1 MPGILPMK
9 VIKVGT
15 TSQARIAQAC
25 DRCRSKKIRCDG
37 VRPSC
42 TQCLNV
48 GFECRTSDKLSRR
61 AFPRGYTESLE
72 ERVRQLESEVRELKD
87 LLDEKDEKIDVLSR
101 IHSKSPHG
109 ANRRPA
115 PSVTPQARSPSEESM
130 DKDDLFKITQSPL
143 LLDEG
148 SSNSYF
154 VGSSSGRTLI
164 DAFNRRVQ
172 ETGKP
177 FRVVSPES
185 LLEAESRPATENEA
199 TDTPKAPPRMV
210 SDKAITCFFQEFAPI
225 FPVLHRPTFLSLY
238 EEFVNDPEAMTDK
251 KALAQLNLVFGITT
265 LAGES
270 LDKALVDSFEI
281 QWQAAL
287 DAVLHDASTS
297 TLQCLVLAQL
307 YCIQRADYSRLLK
320 YKGIAVSLSHRLGLH
335 QSQKRFALGA
345 LTGETRKKV
354 FWTLYTLDCFTAAQ
368 LGLPKHFREEDIH
381 CEYPVDADDE
391 YITEKGFLPSLPGEF
406 TKVSSALALFRA
418 VRILGR
424 ILEENYPT
432 SPSHDLSFRKMTAQ
446 SDELDQWSSS
456 LPSHLKLQFAQD
468 KPSTNMTS
476 SRSPILSLF
485 YNYIRILIWRPVL
498 CADLG
503 NRASAAVLAV
513 AGSCKH
519 VVQVFQLLEERKLS
533 FSLCLNKNDLLVSSG
548 FGLLFQAAE
557 LNQDSKLFKENLRL
571 TAVIADHL
579 DRSLSPAAASFGD
592 LIKSMAGLQIEAKEP
607 AQLSSVDSI
616 HEASSSPDPLR
627 ATHRHLKAIASRLSP
642 SRFSHTENPDR
653 RATVPNISINGIGQH
668 TNPSVQSLNSI
679 HSVASEPVH
688 VHQARSEP
696 TMSPLTHRASFGTT
710 PNPRLR
716 RTSTNVTAPAAA
728 HCSSTNLDFLSFGND
743 PSANAYSASSHA
755 KPDLQASDEWERLLG
770 GLDNGATNI
779 YDSIYGGAPIDAL
792 SDIPP
797 SLPNPSAAIADT
809 GLVWSPDMWHV
820 GLSDHEP
827 QAPPPQSVLSFSD
840 ESLTSGSDAFDVDFG
855 SASASTESAGPGPA
869 SGTGTGTGTGT
880 GSRLEAPLPSSEP
893 GASPGRRQFLYSG
906 GGSGGAGGSSS
917 YRGLVIPSDYNAH
930 GHGECEPLTV
940 IDGNNFGLRWSPAR
954 RRRPCKQGDGA
965 AL

>member
-72 ERVRQLESEVRELKD
+72 ERVRQLESEVRELKE
-87 LLDEKDEKIDVLSR
+87 LLDGKDEKIDVLSR

-109 ANRRPA
+109 LNRRPT
-115 PSVTPQARSPSEESM
+115 PSITPQIKSPSEESL
-130 DKDDLFKITQSPL
+130 DKDDLFKVAQSPL

-148 SSNSYF
+148 SANSYF
-154 VGSSSGRTLI
+154 VGPSSGRTLI

-177 FRVVSPES
+177 FQVVSPES
-185 LLEAESRPATENEA
+185 LLEADSRLVTENEA
-199 TDTPKAPPRMV
+199 PNTPKAPPRMA

-225 FPVLHRPTFLSLY
+225 FPVIHRPTFLSLY

-251 KALAQLNLVFGITT
+251 KALAQLNLVFGIAT

-287 DAVLHDASTS
+287 DAILHDASIS

-320 YKGIAVSLSHRLGLH
+320 YKGIAISLSHRLGLH

-345 LTGETRKKV
+345 LTGEIRKKV

-432 SPSHDLSFRKMTAQ
+432 SQSHDLSFRKMTAQ

-503 NRASAAVLAV
+503 SRASAAVLAV

-519 VVQVFQLLEERKLS
+519 IVQIVQLLEERNLG
-533 FSLCLNKNDLLVSSG
+533 FSLCINKNDLLVSSG
-548 FGLLFQAAE
+548 FGLLFQAIE
-557 LNQDSKLFKENLRL
+557 LDQDSKLFKENLRL
-571 TAVIADHL
+571 TTVIADHL
-579 DRSLSPAAASFGD
+579 DRSLSPAAAPFGD
-592 LIKSMAGLQIEAKEP
+592 VVKSMAGVRIEPKAP
-607 AQLSSVDSI
+607 AQLSPVDSI
-616 HEASSSPDPLR
+616 HEASSSSDPLG

-642 SRFSHTENPDR
+642 SRFSHNENPDR
-653 RATVPNISINGIGQH
+653 RATVPNININGIGQH

-679 HSVASEPVH
+679 HSVVSEPAH
-688 VHQARSEP
+688 AHQARSEP

-710 PNPRLR
+710 TPNPRLR

-728 HCSSTNLDFLSFGND
+728 HGSSTNLDFLSFGTD
-743 PSANAYSASSHA
+743 PSAHAYSASSHA
-755 KPDLQASDEWERLLG
+755 KTDVQASDEWERLLG

-792 SDIPP
+792 SDLPP
-797 SLPNPSAAIADT
+797 SLPNPSTAIANT
-809 GLVWSPDMWHV
+809 GLVWSPEMWHV

-827 QAPPPQSVLSFSD
+827 HAPPPQSVLSFSD

-855 SASASTESAGPGPA
+855 SSSTATGSGGPASSASASGA
-869 SGTGTGTGTGT
+869 GTGS
-880 GSRLEAPLPSSEP
+880 GSRLEPPHPSSES
-893 GASPGRRQFLYSG
+893 GASPGRRPFLYSG
-906 GGSGGAGGSSS
+906 GESGGGASGSS

-940 IDGNNFGLRWSPAR
+940 IDGGNFGL
-954 RRRPCKQGDGA
+954 
-965 AL
+965 

>member
-15 TSQARIAQAC
+15 ASQARIAQAC

-72 ERVRQLESEVRELKD
+72 ERVRQLELEVRELKE

-109 ANRRPA
+109 TNRRP
-115 PSVTPQARSPSEESM
+115 TPAATSGTKSPGDESP
-130 DKDDLFKITQSPL
+130 DKDDLFKTAQSLL

-148 SSNSYF
+148 SASSYF
-154 VGSSSGRTLI
+154 VGASSGRTLI

-172 ETGKP
+172 DTGKP
-177 FRVVSPES
+177 VRVMPPES
-185 LLEAESRPATENEA
+185 FLETENAPTSPNELP
-199 TDTPKAPPRMV
+199 TSKAPPRMV

-251 KALAQLNLVFGITT
+251 KALAQLNLVFGIAT
-265 LAGES
+265 LAGEL
-270 LDKALVDSFEI
+270 LDKALVDFFEA

-287 DAVLHDASTS
+287 DAVLHDASIS
-297 TLQCLVLAQL
+297 TLQCLLLAQL
-307 YCIQRADYSRLLK
+307 YCVQKADYSRLLK
-320 YKGIAVSLSHRLGLH
+320 YKGIAISLSHRLGLH

-368 LGLPKHFREEDIH
+368 LGLPKHVREEDIH
-381 CEYPVDADDE
+381 CEYPADADDE

-446 SDELDQWSSS
+446 SDELDQWSNS

-498 CADLG
+498 CANLG
-503 NRASAAVLAV
+503 SRASAAVLAV
-513 AGSCKH
+513 AGSCKAI
-519 VVQVFQLLEERKLS
+519 VQILQLLEERSLS

-548 FGLLFQAAE
+548 FGLLYQALE
-557 LNQDSKLFKENLRL
+557 LDQESKLFKENLRL
-571 TAVIADHL
+571 TTVIADML
-579 DRSLSPAAASFGD
+579 GRSYTPTAPAFGSVV
-592 LIKSMAGLQIEAKEP
+592 KSMTGVQTEPREP
-607 AQLSSVDSI
+607 AQLSPVDSI
-616 HEASSSPDPLR
+616 HEASSSPDPLS
-627 ATHRHLKAIASRLSP
+627 ATHRHLKAIASRFSP
-642 SRFSHTENPDR
+642 SRFSHGHDNSDR
-653 RATVPNISINGIGQH
+653 RATVPNINVNGIGQH
-668 TNPSVQSLNSI
+668 TNPSVHSLNSI
-679 HSVASEPVH
+679 HSVVSEPAH
-688 VHQARSEP
+688 AHQARSEP
-696 TMSPLTHRASFGTT
+696 TMSPLTHRASFGTAT

-716 RTSTNVTAPAAA
+716 RTSTNVTTPAAA
-728 HCSSTNLDFLSFGND
+728 HCSSTNLDFLSFSAE
-743 PSANAYSASSHA
+743 PSANAYSTSSHL
-755 KPDLQASDEWERLLG
+755 KTDVQSDEWERLLG
-770 GLDNGATNI
+770 GLDNGSTNI

-792 SDIPP
+792 SDLPP
-797 SLPNPSAAIADT
+797 SLPNASASIADA
-809 GLVWSPDMWHV
+809 GLVWSPGMWHV
-820 GLSDHEP
+820 GLPDHEA

-855 SASASTESAGPGPA
+855 STSGSGSGGPA
-869 SGTGTGTGTGT
+869 S
-880 GSRLEAPLPSSEP
+880 SVS
-893 GASPGRRQFLYSG
+893 ASGPASTRP
-906 GGSGGAGGSSS
+906 SS

-940 IDGNNFGLRWSPAR
+940 IDGSNFGL
-954 RRRPCKQGDGA
+954 
-965 AL
+965 